1 MNGKVNLMRK
11 VTLSVLALVVVLL
24 LAAPLAL
31 GQGGTVE
38 QQISALSDQFIQAQ
52 LKDDTSFFEKY
63 YADDASIIHSDGTI
77 WTKAQEIANLKSG
90 TLKYESID
98 VRERKIRVYG
108 DTAVVTFLIFFKGVL
123 IGKPYSGDNRRTMV
137 WVKQKGNWK
146 TVAYH
151 VTRVVPASQ

>member
-63 YADDASIIHSDGTI
+63 LGDDATIIHSDGTI

-90 TLKYESID
+90 TLKPALFM
-98 VRERKIRVYG
+98 KALRVVCG
-108 DTAVVTFLIFFKGVL
+108 ATRL
-123 IGKPYSGDNRRTMV
+123 RRT
-137 WVKQKGNWK
+137 
-146 TVAYH
+146 
-151 VTRVVPASQ
+151 

>member
-1 MNGKVNLMRK
+1 MRK

-63 YADDASIIHSDGTI
+63 LGDDATIIHSDGTI

-90 TLKYESID
+90 TLKYESIET
-98 VRERKIRVYG
+98 RERKIRVYG
-108 DTAVVTFLIFFKGVL
+108 DTVVVTFLIFFKGVL
-123 IGKPYSGDNRRTMV
+123 GGKPYSGDNRRTMV

-146 TVAYH
+146 TVAYQ
-151 VTRVVPASQ
+151 VTRVVPASH